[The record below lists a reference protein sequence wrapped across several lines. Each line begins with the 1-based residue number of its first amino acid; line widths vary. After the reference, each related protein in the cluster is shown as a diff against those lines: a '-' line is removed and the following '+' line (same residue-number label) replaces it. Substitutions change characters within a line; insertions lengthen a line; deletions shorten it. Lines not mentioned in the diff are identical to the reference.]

1 MKKSDEYSNTFDKK
15 MEQPRPGVNY
25 SFQNSSFQN
34 SKWLNLWILKT
45 VNLENTLENRIGN
58 EGIDMFPF
66 IDKY

>member
-15 MEQPRPGVNY
+15 MEQPRPGVNDF
-25 SFQNSSFQN
+25 SEFQVWKFKMTKPFNFEK
-34 SKWLNLWILKT
+34 SKS
-45 VNLENTLENRIGN
+45 LENTLKNWIGN

>member
-1 MKKSDEYSNTFDKK
+1 
-15 MEQPRPGVNY
+15 MEQPRPEVNY
-25 SFQNSSFQN
+25 SFQNNSSFQN

-45 VNLENTLENRIGN
+45 VNLENTLENWIGN